1 MKKLIPTKKI
11 PHSYERCF
19 NDSCPQSHE
28 CLHHQAYQLTRGQR
42 LCGPA
47 IYPEAW
53 AEGTCQRFTDS
64 QPVQLAWGFSSL
76 YRNVPRHQRAEARHR
91 VMQYFSSGNG
101 PYYRHHHGEQK
112 LTPRQQQDILQIVSA
127 YGTTDDVFFDHYE
140 LGYDFS

>member
-28 CLHHQAYQLTRGQR
+28 CLHHQAYQLTCGQR

-64 QPVQLAWGFSSL
+64 Q
-76 YRNVPRHQRAEARHR
+76 REAVNQELVRR
-91 VMQYFSSGNG
+91 GMEPLEFNDDE
-101 PYYRHHHGEQK
+101 PAAPEE
-112 LTPRQQQDILQIVSA
+112 PPSA
-127 YGTTDDVFFDHYE
+127 MRRPE
-140 LGYDFS
+140 ECE